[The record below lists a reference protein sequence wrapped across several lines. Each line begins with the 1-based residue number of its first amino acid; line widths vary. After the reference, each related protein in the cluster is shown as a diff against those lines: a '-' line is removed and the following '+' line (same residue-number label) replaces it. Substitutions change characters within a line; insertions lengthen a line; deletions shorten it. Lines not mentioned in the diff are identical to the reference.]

1 MADYSSFLIAVGD
14 TDYPAK
20 ITGLNEAVEA
30 DVTALQGEVTT
41 ARGGAL
47 SLDARL
53 DGIDATF
60 ANHVPY
66 SGATGNLDMGVY
78 RIAAT
83 AALLP
88 GQLTTLSQVLGL
100 ITGGASSGDIPV
112 TDLNPGTATAGQL
125 LAISDD
131 GTAIVGRDE
140 FRAGTYFFAQI

>member
-1 MADYSSFLIAVGD
+1 MADYSAYLIAVGD

-47 SLDARL
+47 SLDDRL
-53 DGIDATF
+53 DGMDATLL
-60 ANHVPY
+60 PY
-66 SGATGNLDMGVY
+66 AGATGDLDMGAH
-78 RIAAT
+78 RIAAA
-83 AALLP
+83 AALSP

-100 ITGGASSGDIPV
+100 ITGGASPGDIPV
-112 TDLNPGTATAGQL
+112 TDLNPGTATAGQA